1 MDGDAPANVSVAA
14 TDEIRSR
21 QRNDVVE
28 LPHPS
33 LEFRLG
39 QQMRIVHGAL
49 AGKHAIYSGMESSE
63 RVEILLAMLSAQQ
76 PVSLP
81 RSDIARP

>member
-1 MDGDAPANVSVAA
+1 MSDTVI
-14 TDEIRSR
+14 DEIRSR

-49 AGKHAIYSGMESSE
+49 AGKLAIYSGMESSE
-63 RVEILLAMLSAQQ
+63 RVEILLAMLGAQQ
-76 PVSLP
+76 RVV
-81 RSDIARP
+81 